1 MFHITV
7 PDPRPAL
14 CRVTGLARLADRAER
29 LVWQRHDTRAVAAGM
44 QVTRTGRWTRQ
55 YRDPRLA
62 MALAAIAAR
71 AADQGAACAPNRSE
85 RAA

>member
-1 MFHITV
+1 MFRIN
-7 PDPRPAL
+7 AL
-14 CRVTGLARLADRAER
+14 TRLADRTER
-29 LVWQRHDTRAVAAGM
+29 IVWLRHDVRAVAAGL
-44 QVTRTGRWTRQ
+44 QVTRCGRWTRQ

-62 MALAAIAAR
+62 MALNAIAAR

>member
-1 MFHITV
+1 MFAITV
-7 PDPRPAL
+7 L
-14 CRVTGLARLADRAER
+14 TRLADRAER
-29 LVWQRHDTRAVAAGM
+29 LVWLRHDARAVAAGM
-44 QVTRTGRWTRQ
+44 QVTRTGRWSRQ

-71 AADQGAACAPNRSE
+71 RAADQGAACAPHRSE